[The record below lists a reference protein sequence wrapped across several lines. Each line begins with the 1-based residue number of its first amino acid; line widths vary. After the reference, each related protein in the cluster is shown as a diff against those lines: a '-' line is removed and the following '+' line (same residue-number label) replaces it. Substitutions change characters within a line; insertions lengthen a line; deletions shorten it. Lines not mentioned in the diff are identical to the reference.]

1 MPLTVPHDPARS
13 LILDEI
19 FDLALYRELR
29 IFASGPLKG
38 LLDELIRIE
47 ETHVQFWQE
56 FFGRRITDLDL
67 PRRLKLHVL
76 VMACRIFGD
85 PAIHLIL
92 EAIEVYG
99 IRKYL
104 SIWNVY
110 KDQPLGAAVKSI
122 LIDEFKHED
131 VIVTQLAERKI
142 NPEHIR
148 NIFLGLNDGL
158 VEILGA
164 VSGFFGAFGSAT
176 MVLLA
181 GTTTAVAGSLS
192 MAAGVYVAM
201 SSEREIYETEDKKQ
215 RFLSHAFATGVVG
228 RVDPQNGPSDRP
240 LQAALVVGMS
250 YFAGAVVPLLPVVF
264 GAKNALFSMLTAG
277 SVAVAVSMLLAFL
290 SGMDI
295 KRRILTNVVII
306 GGAVAITYVIGRV
319 VKDMFGIGALTDF
332 IAWIAP
338 QNSR

>member
-1 MPLTVPHDPARS
+1 
-13 LILDEI
+13 
-19 FDLALYRELR
+19 
-29 IFASGPLKG
+29 
-38 LLDELIRIE
+38 
-47 ETHVQFWQE
+47 
-56 FFGRRITDLDL
+56 
-67 PRRLKLHVL
+67 
-76 VMACRIFGD
+76 
-85 PAIHLIL
+85 
-92 EAIEVYG
+92 
-99 IRKYL
+99 
-104 SIWNVY
+104 VY

-142 NPEHIR
+142 NPERIR

-240 LQAALVVGMS
+240 LQAALVVGVS
-250 YFAGAVVPLLPVVF
+250 YFAGAMVPLLPVVF

-319 VKDMFGIGALTDF
+319 VKDMFGIAL
-332 IAWIAP
+332 
-338 QNSR
+338 

>member
-1 MPLTVPHDPARS
+1 
-13 LILDEI
+13 
-19 FDLALYRELR
+19 
-29 IFASGPLKG
+29 
-38 LLDELIRIE
+38 LDELIRIE

-56 FFGRRITDLDL
+56 FFHSRITDLDL

-76 VMACRIFGD
+76 MMACRLFGD

-104 SIWNVY
+104 SIWSVY

-142 NPEHIR
+142 NPERIR

-240 LQAALVVGMS
+240 LQAALVVGVS
-250 YFAGAVVPLLPVVF
+250 YFAGAMVPLLPVVF
-264 GAKNALFSMLTAG
+264 GAKNALFSILTAG

-319 VKDMFGIGALTDF
+319 VKDMFGIAL
-332 IAWIAP
+332 
-338 QNSR
+338 

>member
-56 FFGRRITDLDL
+56 FFHSRITDLDL

-76 VMACRIFGD
+76 MMACRLFGD

-104 SIWNVY
+104 SIWSVY

-142 NPEHIR
+142 NPERIR

-240 LQAALVVGMS
+240 LQAALVVGVS
-250 YFAGAVVPLLPVVF
+250 YFAGAMVPLLPVVF
-264 GAKNALFSMLTAG
+264 GAKNALFSILTAG

-319 VKDMFGIGALTDF
+319 VKEMFGIAL
-332 IAWIAP
+332 
-338 QNSR
+338 